1 MDAFT
6 TSALGAS
13 RLRRIAGMSV
23 AEIGCRGRQ
32 AGSKLID
39 RMRVAAP
46 PDPHTTLQR
55 HAPQLADPRAAV
67 EGLRNT
73 FDRCF
78 FKGVTPEVIATIRE
92 QHREHAAGI
101 VAQADALLKGR
112 FDLLG
117 YRDLDFGNPID
128 WHLDPVFARQ
138 SPLLHWSRI
147 DALDPSVVGDSKIV
161 WELNRHQWM
170 VALAQASALTGDD
183 RYARHA
189 VRLLLDWIDRNPVG
203 RGINWSSSLE
213 VALRLISWTWV
224 LALLRH
230 TSLLDAIAPD
240 ILASIHAHATHVQR
254 YLSHY
259 YSPNTHLTG
268 EALGLFYAGT
278 LYPQFDAASQWRDT
292 GATTLIEQAQRQIT
306 ADGVYFEQSACYQRY
321 TCDFYLHFLLLA
333 RLSGYDVPSTV
344 RERLERA
351 VDFLAAMTLDDGS
364 MPSIG
369 DADGGWLMPL
379 ARRSGD
385 DARGTLAVAATVFD
399 RADWTADGIDQ
410 PETLWLT
417 DCAAKR
423 PQAIDP
429 APQSQLFRE
438 GGYAILRSGPHQ
450 VIVDV
455 GPLGCF
461 GHAHADLLSIQCS
474 IFGERCLVDAGTCG
488 YTAEPEWRDYFR
500 GTAAHNTVTIDG
512 ASQAIP
518 AGPFGWQQ
526 RPAVTIN
533 EWQANDGI
541 DIVDAQHSA
550 YAGVTHRRRVMLIK
564 PGVFIVIDNLIGQ
577 GRRSFELTFQFAP
590 MEVALISST
599 TARAT
604 TPNGRSLWIMPFAST
619 PLKAEIV
626 TGRVNPIRGWVSA
639 DYGQRTP
646 APALVYS
653 AQTQL
658 PATIVTVL
666 QPQSSS
672 NQPCV
677 ALPEF

>member
-1 MDAFT
+1 
-6 TSALGAS
+6 
-13 RLRRIAGMSV
+13 
-23 AEIGCRGRQ
+23 
-32 AGSKLID
+32 LID
-39 RMRVAAP
+39 RVRVAAP

-67 EGLRNT
+67 ECLRNT

-78 FKGVTPEVIATIRE
+78 FKGVSSEVIATIRE

-101 VAQADALLKGR
+101 VAQADALLNGR

-147 DALDPSVVGDSKIV
+147 DALDPAVVGDSKIV

-170 VALAQASALTGDD
+170 VTLAQASALTGDD
-183 RYARHA
+183 RYARYA
-189 VRLLLDWIDRNPVG
+189 LRLLLDWIDRNPVG

-230 TSLLDAIAPD
+230 SSLLDAVATD

-278 LYPQFDAASQWRDT
+278 LYPQFDAASQWRT
-292 GATTLIEQAQRQIT
+292 IGAATLIEQAQRQIT
-306 ADGVYFEQSACYQRY
+306 SDGVYFEQSTCYQRY
-321 TCDFYLHFLLLA
+321 TCDIYRHFLLLA
-333 RLSGYDVPSTV
+333 GRSGYEVPSIV
-344 RERLERA
+344 RDRCDRMM
-351 VDFLAAMTLDDGS
+351 DFLAAITLDDGS

-369 DADGGWLMPL
+369 DEDGGWLMPL
-379 ARRSGD
+379 SARSGD
-385 DARGTLAVAATVFD
+385 AV
-399 RADWTADGIDQ
+399 
-410 PETLWLT
+410 ETLWLT
-417 DCAAKR
+417 GTATPIRSTSTAHTR
-423 PQAIDP
+423 
-429 APQSQLFRE
+429 LFRD
-438 GGYAILRSGPHQ
+438 GGYAILQSGPHQ
-450 VIVDV
+450 MIVDV
-455 GPLGCF
+455 GPLGAF
-461 GHAHADLLSIQCS
+461 GHGHADLLSIQCS
-474 IFGERCLVDAGTCG
+474 IFGERCLVDAGTYG

-512 ASQAIP
+512 ASQASP
-518 AGPFGWQQ
+518 HGPFGWQQ

-541 DIVDAQHSA
+541 DIIDAQHTA

-564 PGVFIVIDNLIGQ
+564 PGVFIVIDDLIGP
-577 GRRSFELTFQFAP
+577 GRHSFELTFQFAP

-619 PLKAEIV
+619 PLQAEIV
-626 TGRVNPIRGWVSA
+626 TGRINPIRGWVSA
-639 DYGQRTP
+639 NYGQRTP

-653 AQTQL
+653 AQAQL

-666 QPQSSS
+666 QPESDQNKS
-672 NQPCV
+672 CV
-677 ALPEF
+677 ALPVF

>member
-1 MDAFT
+1 
-6 TSALGAS
+6 
-13 RLRRIAGMSV
+13 MSV
-23 AEIGCRGRQ
+23 AEIGSRGRQ

-46 PDPHTTLQR
+46 PDPRTTLRR
-55 HAPQLADPRAAV
+55 HAPRLADPQAAV
-67 EGLRNT
+67 ECLRHA

-78 FKGVTPEVIATIRE
+78 FKGVTPEAIATIRE
-92 QHREHAAGI
+92 QHREHAAGV
-101 VAQADALLKGR
+101 VAQANDLLAGR

-117 YRDLDFGNPID
+117 YRDLNFGNPID

-147 DALDPSVVGDSKIV
+147 NALDASIVGDSKIV

-170 VALAQASALTGDD
+170 VTLAQASALTGDD
-183 RYARHA
+183 LYARHA
-189 VRLLLDWIDRNPVG
+189 LRMMLDWIDRNPAG

-230 TSLLDAIAPD
+230 TPLLDTVATD
-240 ILASIHAHATHVQR
+240 LLASIHAHATHVQR

-278 LYPQFDAASQWRDT
+278 LFPQFDAAEQWRDT
-292 GATTLIEQAQRQIT
+292 GATTLIEQAQRQVG
-306 ADGVYFEQSACYQRY
+306 DGGVHFEQSTCYQRY
-321 TCDFYLHFLLLA
+321 TCDIYLHFLLLA
-333 RLSGYDVPSTV
+333 QRSGCDVPANV
-344 RERLERA
+344 CERLRRA
-351 VDFLAAMTLDDGS
+351 VGFLAALTLDDGS

-379 ARRSGD
+379 SRRAGD
-385 DARGTLAVAATVFD
+385 DPRATLAVAATVFD
-399 RADWTADGIDQ
+399 GADWPASDDEQ

-417 DCAAKR
+417 GVATRRHAVT
-423 PQAIDP
+423 P
-429 APQSQLFRE
+429 ARESQLFRD

-450 VIVDV
+450 AIVDV

-474 IFGERCLVDAGTCG
+474 IFGERCLVDAGTYG

-500 GTAAHNTVTIDG
+500 TTAAHNTITIDG

-518 AGPFGWQQ
+518 NGPFGWLQ
-526 RPAVTIN
+526 RPAARIN
-533 EWQANDGI
+533 EWQSADGI
-541 DIVDAQHSA
+541 DVIDAQHTA
-550 YAGVTHRRRVMLIK
+550 YAGVTHRRRVMLLR
-564 PGVFIVIDNLIGQ
+564 PGVFVVIDNLIGE

-590 MEVALISST
+590 MDVALISTT

-604 TPNGRSLWIMPFAST
+604 TPNGRSLWITPFAST
-619 PLKAEIV
+619 PLKAEIL
-626 TGRVNPIRGWVSA
+626 TGRMNPIRGWVSTG
-639 DYGQRTP
+639 YGQRTP

-653 AQTQL
+653 AHTQL

-666 QPQSSS
+666 QPESDH
-672 NQPCV
+672 NTPCV
-677 ALPEF
+677 ALPAF